1 MNWLLVYINL
11 MFFKTDNS
19 HTTLCIV
26 TGLWWSSCKCWDVT
40 IKGSH
45 KRVWSP
51 CCALSDCQNVVN
63 IQLQLFNHTLY
74 FIFISASLKAD
85 NFPILYNNIDFFS
98 SKSMNRYDWATSP
111 NLPLSFPAEILV
123 TSELV
128 IWSVSPGFP
137 VFSILVLFKD
147 SYSHCLFPPPFPPF
161 LPSSRISKPLLCPLY
176 SARSRGRSQE
186 HMHTHAP
193 TRDIHTLRVLKHLES
208 ISGDKT

>member
-19 HTTLCIV
+19 HTALCIV

-85 NFPILYNNIDFFS
+85 NFPILYNNIDLFS
-98 SKSMNRYDWATSP
+98 SKSMNRYDWATSR

-147 SYSHCLFPPPFPPF
+147 SYSHCLFLPLSLLSF
-161 LPSSRISKPLLCPLY
+161 LLHIYLSLY
-176 SARSRGRSQE
+176 CVHCIVLEAVEDPRSTCT
-186 HMHTHAP
+186 HMHPHVTYTHS
-193 TRDIHTLRVLKHLES
+193 VFSS
-208 ISGDKT
+208 I